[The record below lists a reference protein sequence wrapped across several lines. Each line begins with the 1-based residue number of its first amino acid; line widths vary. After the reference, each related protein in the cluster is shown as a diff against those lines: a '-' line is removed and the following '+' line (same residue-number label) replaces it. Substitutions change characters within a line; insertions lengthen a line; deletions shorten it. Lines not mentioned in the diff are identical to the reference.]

1 MRIVKLLL
9 LAVVVTIV
17 MVISWVIGTMI
28 GNSLTGS
35 VPPPQPDA
43 ASAGLAFLKVCAFN
57 SVLIVIMLE
66 ATRAF
71 RGVRKWMALIL
82 YVFAVQFLLPQME
95 TFFFASGMGISY
107 SQAAAILIAGIV
119 VSLIT
124 VIVAV
129 VAHEKLLDGSFNL
142 LTIALPQ
149 PKKIIP
155 WLALLIVFGYPALYL
170 TFGYYVAWQSESLR
184 VYYTSS
190 EELASFWHQVS
201 EAFSNGIYFFQVVRG
216 LIWVMVTVPVVIL
229 LKGNS
234 LRQYIVVAL
243 LSALLPTS
251 LLFIPNPY
259 MPYDIAMTHFVETS
273 TSNFLWGLL
282 IVWGIKG
289 VGVVSDD
296 R

>member
-1 MRIVKLLL
+1 MRVVKLLIL
-9 LAVVVTIV
+9 SVVVTIV
-17 MVISWVIGTMI
+17 MAISWVIGTMI

-43 ASAGLAFLKVCAFN
+43 AEAGLAFLKVCAFN
-57 SVLIVIMLE
+57 SALIAIMLD

-71 RGVRKWMALIL
+71 RGMTKWIALIL

-95 TFFFASGMGISY
+95 TFFFAADMGISY
-107 SQAAAILIAGIV
+107 SQAGAILIAGIV

-124 VIVAV
+124 MPVAV
-129 VAHEKLLDGSFNL
+129 VVHEKLLDAGGVHL
-142 LTIALPQ
+142 LSIALPQ
-149 PKKIIP
+149 PKKIFP
-155 WLALLIVFGYPALYL
+155 WLALMIVVGYPALYL

-190 EELASFWHQVS
+190 KELASFWHQVS
-201 EAFSNGIYFFQVVRG
+201 EAFSNGIYLFQVVRG
-216 LIWVMVTVPVVIL
+216 LIWVLVTVPVVIL

-259 MPYDIAMTHFVETS
+259 MPYEIAMTHFLETS

-282 IVWGIKG
+282 MVWGIKK
-289 VGVVSDD
+289 VCSL
-296 R
+296 